1 VAGELPHYS
10 QWIRRQRCASCGGP
24 GPCEPHHAESG
35 TTYDPTGPVPSKSA
49 GPRRGKS
56 QRSHDYFLIPLH
68 SKCHVA
74 HFHGHAGPFEG
85 WTRQQRDDWEGQQ
98 VAAHRD
104 RYEAEGRPGAPKAAA
119 PKPSSAQPA
128 FAGETASTP
137 VLRERRRIVAFLRRE
152 AAQSHR
158 TPDAAAALNDCAD
171 VIQGDAGT

>member
-1 VAGELPHYS
+1 MAGELPHYA
-10 QWIRRQRCASCGGP
+10 QWIRRQRCAACGGP

-98 VAAHRD
+98 VALHRD
-104 RYEAEGRPGAPKAAA
+104 RYDAEGRPGEPKTAPAM
-119 PKPSSAQPA
+119 PVPTRRSRSPEL
-128 FAGETASTP
+128 AGWT
-137 VLRERRRIVAFLRRE
+137 VARVIDLLRRE
-152 AAQSHR
+152 AAAQHR
-158 TPDAAAALNDCAD
+158 TADAAAALNDIAD
-171 VIQGDAGT
+171 VVEGKAF